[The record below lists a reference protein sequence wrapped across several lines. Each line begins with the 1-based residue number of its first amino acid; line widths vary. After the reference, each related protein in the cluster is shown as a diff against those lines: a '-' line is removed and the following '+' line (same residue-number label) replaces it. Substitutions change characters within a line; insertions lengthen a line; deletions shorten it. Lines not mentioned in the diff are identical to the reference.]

1 MFYTH
6 IRALHTRA
14 HPLERAK
21 LLKIIQIYKFSHHFP
36 KKKILILK
44 KKNVC
49 NLHIVIFVIKILKIG
64 NTAANDENARQ
75 DTLAQAGRASESTP
89 PYPTHPM
96 HPNP

>member
-1 MFYTH
+1 MFCAH

-21 LLKIIQIYKFSHHFP
+21 LLKRIQLCKFFCHFP
-36 KKKILILK
+36 NKQILILK

-64 NTAANDENARQ
+64 NTAANAENARQ
-75 DTLAQAGRASESTP
+75 DTLARAGRASESVP
-89 PYPTHPM
+89 PYPTPPT